1 MCDAVT
7 ASIVATVAGSAA
19 QAAGQAKARKAMEG
33 AQVAERIRQKG
44 YNDQSQAAFSESL
57 GNADPQAQANAQSK
71 AEGERKAAYDTATAE
86 ARAPL
91 EATGKNL
98 AGNQYANRV
107 MSSES
112 AARSAQALGYAG
124 QQGAAKAALQGFGD
138 TQLGNALYNA
148 RQMQKQG
155 TIGNFMQGSAAVL
168 PYEVDAASH
177 KGDSLKSLGDLLSLG
192 GAIAGLGAGAGWWGG
207 ADKAAQAA
215 GTLGSA
221 EAGTSN
227 AAMGLGT
234 NTDIA
239 LGRSALGSN
248 LSSGYG
254 GNLFNTGSFTNA
266 TNSLN
271 SLDKVNKI
279 NELANL
285 NSGLYWNGFKPL
297 PVINSPFKI

>member
-7 ASIVATVAGSAA
+7 ASIVATIAGSAA

-33 AQVAERIRQKG
+33 AQVAERVRQKG
-44 YNDQSQAAFSESL
+44 FQDQSQSAFSESL
-57 GNADPQAQANAQSK
+57 AHANPQDQANAQGK
-71 AEGERKAAYDTATAE
+71 AEGERKAAYDAATAE

-91 EATGKNL
+91 EATGRNL
-98 AGNQYANRV
+98 AGSQDANRIL
-107 MSSES
+107 SSES
-112 AARSAQALGYAG
+112 AARSAQARGYAG

-148 RQMQKQG
+148 RQMQNQG

-177 KGDSLKSLGDLLSLG
+177 RGDSLKSLGDLLSMG

-221 EAGTSN
+221 GSN
-227 AAMGLGT
+227 ASNLATLGT
-234 NTDIA
+234 DNLGIA
-239 LGRSALGSN
+239 N
-248 LSSGYG
+248 G
-254 GNLFNTGSFTNA
+254 GWDFGAGVSKGFGNNLFNTGSFTNA
-266 TNSLN
+266 TNSLK
-271 SLDKVNKI
+271 SLDEVNKI

-285 NSGLYWNGFKPL
+285 NSGLYWNGFGGFPK
-297 PVINSPFKI
+297 INSPYKL